1 MVDDVIVVD
10 DKRTKEIGQRI
21 RQCRKNASIS
31 LQEMADY
38 IGIGYEQ
45 YRRIEAGSVLIK
57 TDYLISLVYRLGV
70 STDYILFGMTN
81 NEINHRELASL
92 INELSSEEISKANN
106 VLKAVFA

>member
-1 MVDDVIVVD
+1 MVDKDILVD
-10 DKRTKEIGQRI
+10 EKRIKEIGQRI
-21 RQCRKNASIS
+21 RQCRKKSLIS

-57 TDYLISLVYRLGV
+57 TDYLIPLASRLGI
-70 STDYILFGMTN
+70 STDYLLFGIAQ

-92 INELSSEEISKANN
+92 INGLSPEEIIKAKN
-106 VLKAVFA
+106 VLTAVFI